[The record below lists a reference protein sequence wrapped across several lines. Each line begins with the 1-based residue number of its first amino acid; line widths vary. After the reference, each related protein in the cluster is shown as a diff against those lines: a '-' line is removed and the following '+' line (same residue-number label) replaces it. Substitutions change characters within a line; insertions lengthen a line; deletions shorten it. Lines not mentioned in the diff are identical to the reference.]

1 MSVITVLGAT
11 GIQGGSVV
19 RKLTQNPSWRVRAIT
34 RNPEGENAKE
44 LQSQDIEVAQGDLDD
59 VESLKTAFMGST
71 AIFSVTNFWQNVP
84 IHPSL
89 LKENGEK
96 EYQQMLN
103 IGKAAFEIPTLKHL
117 VVSSLTGP
125 QKISGGKYHVPH
137 MDYKARAVEE
147 IETRFPTLA
156 AKITIL
162 WVGWYPTN
170 LTIPLLRPFLWPAT
184 GKYVWLMPSKPSGKL
199 PIAGDESH
207 NVGIVVERILE
218 CPSQTMDKIVGL
230 AVEYLDHTEVLKV
243 WEKVTGNEAIYIE
256 LTGEAAAGLIG
267 VAAIDLEVHL
277 RFSEE
282 YPDVGTYERGRF
294 VKPTDIGL
302 GEELIGLEG
311 TLRSYSDS
319 LL

>member
-11 GIQGGSVV
+11 GVQGGSVV
-19 RKLTQNPSWRVRAIT
+19 RKLIQNPSWRVRAIT
-34 RNPEGENAKE
+34 RNPEGGNAKE
-44 LQSQDIEVAQGDLDD
+44 LLSQGIEVVHGDLDD
-59 VESLKTAFMGST
+59 VESLKTAFTGST
-71 AIFSVTNFWQNVP
+71 AIFSVTNFWQNIP
-84 IHPSL
+84 IHPSS

-103 IGKAAFEIPTLKHL
+103 IGKAAFEIPTLEHL
-117 VVSSLTGP
+117 VVSSLAGP

-137 MDYKARAVEE
+137 MDYKARAIEE

-184 GKYVWLMPSKPSGKL
+184 GKYIWLMPSKPSGKL

-207 NVGIVVERILE
+207 NVGVVVERILE
-218 CPSQTMDKIVGL
+218 RPNQTLGKIVGL
-230 AVEYLDHTEVLKV
+230 VVEYLEHTEVLEV
-243 WEKVTGNEAIYIE
+243 WEKVTGKEAIYVE
-256 LTGEAAAGLIG
+256 LTGEAAAALIG
-267 VAAIDLEVHL
+267 PAAIDLEAQL

-282 YPDVGTYERGRF
+282 YPDMGTYDPERF

-302 GEELIGLEG
+302 GEQLIGLEG
-311 TLRSYSDS
+311 AL
-319 LL
+319 